1 MTKAIDEACIGNR
14 YLVRGVFLLGK
25 ISIFFFFF
33 FAAEQVSLPTTGSPP
48 NVRFG
53 GNGRAVHGRRNKQN
67 KKRGNIF
74 GTIGDTGGYNSV
86 R

>member
-1 MTKAIDEACIGNR
+1 MYWKSLFGEGGISA
-14 YLVRGVFLLGK
+14 GK
-25 ISIFFFFF
+25 NQHFFFFF
-33 FAAEQVSLPTTGSPP
+33 FAAEQVSLPTTGSRP

>member
-1 MTKAIDEACIGNR
+1 MYWKSLFGEGGISA
-14 YLVRGVFLLGK
+14 GK
-25 ISIFFFFF
+25 NQPFFFLF

-48 NVRFG
+48 NVRFR

>member
-1 MTKAIDEACIGNR
+1 MYWKSLFGEGGISA
-14 YLVRGVFLLGK
+14 GK
-25 ISIFFFFF
+25 NQHFFFF
-33 FAAEQVSLPTTGSPP
+33 FAPEQVSLPTTGSPP

>member
-1 MTKAIDEACIGNR
+1 MYWKSLFGEGGISA
-14 YLVRGVFLLGK
+14 GK
-25 ISIFFFFF
+25 NQHFFFFF
-33 FAAEQVSLPTTGSPP
+33 FFDAEQVSLPTTGSPP
-48 NVRFG
+48 NVRFR